1 MPRDGASLF
10 GASLRAPPANQ
21 IAEQALLGALL
32 ANNRTLDRVL
42 ETLEP
47 EQFAD
52 PVNGRIYEIIRDR
65 VSQGLLADAVTL
77 RNVLDGAGILDEVGG
92 PAYLAQLLSAMV
104 APLMASDYAA
114 AIRDC
119 WLRRQLIDIGQDVV
133 ALAFGADHTLDA
145 QAQIATAERALAEL
159 GTGGRKG
166 ATLSS
171 VGGAFRALVEH
182 VGRVQRGEVQASLT
196 TGIEG
201 VDRATGGLFPGEM
214 TILAGVPG
222 SGKSA
227 LAMQIGTAVAE
238 RGDPVLFLTREMST
252 EQLLARIAGQ
262 RVGVSARALM
272 EGRFDMLT
280 ADRLVQASQQV
291 AAWPLDIYDCRRT
304 PLRVLGAKTRM
315 LLQRKPAA
323 LVILDHLL
331 VANPDERADS
341 KRRSG
346 QDASNVS
353 AAAYAQREIAGDFKV
368 PFLVLSQMSRPP
380 SDNRGR
386 RPSMQSLKYG
396 GEDAADSVMFVHRP
410 IMFMDDKPPERGKR
424 ESVDSYAE
432 TVARFRKE
440 RDDVAELAE
449 IIVDK
454 QRMGARRV
462 VKMRFVEALTLFEA
476 WEADPA
482 PTGEYE

>member
-1 MPRDGASLF
+1 MPDMGLF
-10 GASLRAPPANQ
+10 GTPLRAPPANAF
-21 IAEQALLGALL
+21 AEQALLGALL
-32 ANNRTLDRVL
+32 ANNRTLDKVV
-42 ETLEP
+42 EVIDP
-47 EQFAD
+47 DAFAD
-52 PVNGRIYEIIRDR
+52 PINGRIYEVIRDR
-65 VSQGLLADAVTL
+65 VTQGLLADAVTL

-104 APLMASDYAA
+104 APLLAADYAQT
-114 AIRDC
+114 IRDC
-119 WLRRQLIDIGQDVV
+119 WLRRQLIDVAMDIS
-133 ALAFGADHTLDA
+133 ALAFGADATMDA
-145 QAQIATAERALAEL
+145 QAQIAAAERALAEL

-166 ATLSS
+166 AVLSS
-171 VGGAFRALVEH
+171 IGGAFRALVEW
-182 VGRVQRGEVQASLT
+182 VGRVQRGEVKASLM
-196 TGIEG
+196 TGITG
-201 VDRATGGLFPGEM
+201 VDQATGGLYPSEM

-227 LAMQIGTAVAE
+227 LAAQIATAVAE
-238 RGDPVLFLTREMST
+238 RGDPVLLLTREMST

-280 ADRLVQASQQV
+280 AERLVHASQEV

-331 VANPDERADS
+331 VANPDEQADA

-368 PFLVLSQMSRPP
+368 PFLVLSARCRDRQPTTAGAVRPCRASNTAGRTRPTRSCSFIVPLCSATTNRRNVANASR
-380 SDNRGR
+380 
-386 RPSMQSLKYG
+386 
-396 GEDAADSVMFVHRP
+396 
-410 IMFMDDKPPERGKR
+410 
-424 ESVDSYAE
+424 
-432 TVARFRKE
+432 
-440 RDDVAELAE
+440 
-449 IIVDK
+449 
-454 QRMGARRV
+454 
-462 VKMRFVEALTLFEA
+462 
-476 WEADPA
+476 
-482 PTGEYE
+482 